1 MNGSNKESKKLT
13 RLFLIIASS
22 IFSSKSARSS
32 FSCPN
37 VLMTLIPV
45 ILSCVLSLILEK
57 ASCESRKASW
67 SFDPSTREVMA
78 SKGRGISAISV
89 KRQSINKIIA
99 MIVVPPVI
107 TESAKVKIPAP
118 ATFWIAFKS
127 FVA

>member
-67 SFDPSTREVMA
+67 SFDPSTREVTA
-78 SKGRGISAISV
+78 SKGRGISI